1 MNLRE
6 ILAFNELCKITKEV
20 YPNLFESKFSQNMGH
35 MIARNKQRTKQL
47 QNYHIR
53 KKSYEDEGKSL
64 MVMPQKQMTTTQ
76 FPQQPANSQQQVP
89 TTGQQS
95 QPVIPQHQD
104 PVFLRQ
110 AAYFLNLSLRGPM
123 AKQEVLSIL
132 QKALKKSGGS

>member
-6 ILAFNELCKITKEV
+6 ILAFNELCKVTKKV
-20 YPNLFESKFSQNMGH
+20 YPSLFESKFSQNMGH

-64 MVMPQKQMTTTQ
+64 MTIPQKQMTTTQ
-76 FPQQPANSQQQVP
+76 SPQRPANSQQQAP
-89 TTGQQS
+89 TTGQP
-95 QPVIPQHQD
+95 PVIPQHQD

-132 QKALKKSGGS
+132 QKALEKSGGSQ